1 MPGELLELVGFTLL
15 PLGAL
20 LVGIGL
26 ALGASYVLRDRR
38 ILLAGLLFALM
49 ASHQVTEIRR
59 LLAGGDPHQNLLGEL
74 FETAVNL
81 LAVTAIAYIVG
92 SLSEERRLKES
103 LADVQQSLFDDRPGK
118 TRQESVTNGDTGTT
132 TGDGMRDAVSELFG
146 LKGGTTAAL
155 VFGQQSPVAEV
166 LARAVDD
173 ARITFPIATFEVE
186 TTESVEVVAE
196 TTYLQEIFEILLEQL
211 VLYNDTS
218 DPVVTVAIRHRN
230 GTVAVRFSH
239 NGSGVPDDVRDVL
252 ETGADTSRTDLAELV
267 FVETFVSKWG
277 GSVSVDEGVNGAE
290 GQAGEGAEEEAEE
303 GAEEGAK
310 EETEEGAEDERVTGP
325 AITVTLATPRFA
337 GRLD

>member
-26 ALGASYVLRDRR
+26 AVGASYVLRDRR

-103 LADVQQSLFDDRPGK
+103 LDEVQQSLLEDRPGR
-118 TRQESVTNGDTGTT
+118 TRQKSVPNGDTGASA
-132 TGDGMRDAVSELFG
+132 GEGMRNAVSEWFG

-155 VFGQQSPVAEV
+155 VFGQRSPVDAV
-166 LARAVDD
+166 LSRAVDD
-173 ARITFPIATFEVE
+173 ARITFPIATFEVK
-186 TTESVEVVAE
+186 TTEAVEVVAE

-218 DPVVTVAIRHRN
+218 DPVISVAVHHRN

-239 NGSGVPDDVRDVL
+239 NGSGLPDDVRGVL
-252 ETGADTSRTDLAELV
+252 ETGEDTSRTDLAELV

-277 GSVSVDEGVNGAE
+277 GSVSVEEGVNGAE
-290 GQAGEGAEEEAEE
+290 EREEKQAKKEAEEGAEKGAEEEAEDE
-303 GAEEGAK
+303 LV
-310 EETEEGAEDERVTGP
+310 TEP

-337 GRLD
+337 GLLD

>member
-1 MPGELLELVGFTLL
+1 MPSELLELIGFTLL

-20 LVGIGL
+20 VVGIGL

-38 ILLAGLLFALM
+38 ILLAGLLFTLM

-103 LADVQQSLFDDRPGK
+103 LDDVQQSLFDDRPGRAR
-118 TRQESVTNGDTGTT
+118 RQSGANGNEGTT
-132 TGDGMRDAVSELFG
+132 GKGIRDAVGELFG

-155 VFGQQSPVAEV
+155 VFGQRSPVDDV

-173 ARITFPIATFEVE
+173 ARITFPIATFDVE
-186 TTESVEVVAE
+186 QTESVEVVAE

-218 DPVVTVAIRHRN
+218 DPVVTVSVRQQN

-239 NGSGVPDDVRDVL
+239 NGSGVPADVREVL
-252 ETGADTSRTDLAELV
+252 ESGEDPSRTDLAELV
-267 FVETFVSKWG
+267 FVETFVSKWS
-277 GSVSVDEGVNGAE
+277 GSVSVEAGEETDAE
-290 GQAGEGAEEEAEE
+290 GEE
-303 GAEEGAK
+303 G
-310 EETEEGAEDERVTGP
+310 ETATEP
-325 AITVTLATPRFA
+325 AITVTLATPGFA
-337 GRLD
+337 GLLD